1 MNFPSQVN
9 LINKSMLKLID
20 RSAETLGEKTKFLV
34 ARQHF
39 QGKVRK
45 SILGNCMGMCS
56 TFGGPPR
63 ERKLQQLN
71 SSGWYDPNTNEG
83 ELFRHPEDGNELQ
96 KEVFAA
102 LFSAPEK
109 SDEFPEITV
118 KTKCE
123 VQSIRKGG
131 FLISA
136 TYWRTNGKLYT
147 DTSSCI
153 VVASMLKKNSS
164 KLLYRI
170 RFTCFKSWSGQPYEP
185 AIDAFA
191 RGDHARAGKL
201 LEQVSDIEEI
211 INVGKLG
218 EEMMSNLEPLT
229 KLQVLYW
236 KKLPNSNSIY
246 WKALPFPDVC
256 RIFVFKC
263 PELKKLPLDLERA
276 GQEVIE
282 GGVINMDGEILE
294 QISGV

>member
-1 MNFPSQVN
+1 MQ
-9 LINKSMLKLID
+9 KSMLKLIV
-20 RSAETLGEKTKFLV
+20 SAETLGEKTKFLGKSSEKFVYHREHQFLFFSV

-39 QGKVRK
+39 QGK
-45 SILGNCMGMCS
+45 
-56 TFGGPPR
+56 
-63 ERKLQQLN
+63 E
-71 SSGWYDPNTNEG
+71 DPNTNEG

-136 TYWRTNGKLYT
+136 TYWRTSGKLYT
-147 DTSSCI
+147 DIYTSSCI
-153 VVASMLKKNSS
+153 VVASVLKKNSS

-170 RFTCFKSWSGQPYEP
+170 RLTCFKSWSGQPYEP

-201 LEQVSDIEEI
+201 LEQ
-211 INVGKLG
+211 
-218 EEMMSNLEPLT
+218 
-229 KLQVLYW
+229 
-236 KKLPNSNSIY
+236 KLPNSNSMY
-246 WKALPFPDVC
+246 WKALPFPDAC

-276 GQEVIE
+276 GQ
-282 GGVINMDGEILE
+282 GGIINMDGEILE